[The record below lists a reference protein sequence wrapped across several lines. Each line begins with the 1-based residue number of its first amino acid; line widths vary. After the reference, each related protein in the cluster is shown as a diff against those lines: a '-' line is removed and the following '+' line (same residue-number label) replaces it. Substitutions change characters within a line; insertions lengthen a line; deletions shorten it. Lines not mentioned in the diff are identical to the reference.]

1 MTPIFTTL
9 KKPSYLLL
17 TSALTIIFWLL
28 YTFFDLR
35 QGGVHL
41 TIFSTHVM
49 SFQYFLER
57 FGLAYVVSR
66 IVLDILISFLSALTI
81 ALVIDSYRNGN
92 KLVVGST
99 CSTGATV
106 ILGFATFGCPSCV
119 LPIAGTFGVVLTSE
133 TLPLFGFEFKILSL
147 LICIG
152 TLFWLLHRLKLS
164 AQMSVREV
172 SAISLK

>member
-81 ALVIDSYRNGN
+81 ALVIDNYRNGN

-119 LPIAGTFGVVLTSE
+119 LPIAGTFGAVLTSE

-152 TLFWLLHRLKLS
+152 TLFWLLHRLKRSS
-164 AQMSVREV
+164 AMLVNV
-172 SAISLK
+172 GA